1 MNLFNLGGFS
11 MRNFAIVS
19 ILAGLFSWFV
29 LHNTDATVFF
39 GVAALIALVVVN
51 HSNSTNNQFDE
62 VYRTMDTNVRDVND
76 DLNGIRRE
84 HDTIYRYIDES
95 LRDLRDA
102 QRSKR

>member
-11 MRNFAIVS
+11 VRNFAIVS

-51 HSNSTNNQFDE
+51 HNNNTNNQLEE

-84 HDTIYRYIDES
+84 HDTIYRYIDDS

-102 QRSKR
+102 QKSKR